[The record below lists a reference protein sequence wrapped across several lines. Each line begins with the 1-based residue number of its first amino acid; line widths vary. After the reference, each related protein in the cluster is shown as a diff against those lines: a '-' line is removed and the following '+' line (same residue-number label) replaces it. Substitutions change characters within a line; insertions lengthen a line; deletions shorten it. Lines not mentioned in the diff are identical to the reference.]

1 MKLPQKITRY
11 EHKNTR
17 SFSVHELHRRQLR
30 WQETKEYNYILY
42 LSCSSLPFKK
52 KQKTKQKQQPTPGLK
67 HCLCSAPE
75 TNTFFFMTPHI
86 FSVLFVSH
94 FIYFSFIFLSTPFHP
109 TCPFLT
115 SLVRRLRD
123 CVLFLFQVVLFLF
136 FFLSA
141 FFCLDLA
148 WFWSRLGL
156 HFQQAVSTLSNHHT
170 LLWQCLFLN

>member
-11 EHKNTR
+11 ERKNTR

-67 HCLCSAPE
+67 HRLCSAPE
-75 TNTFFFMTPHI
+75 TNTFFLWLQI
-86 FSVLFVSH
+86 FSPCCLCLILFIL
-94 FIYFSFIFLSTPFHP
+94 FIYLLSSPFHP

-148 WFWSRLGL
+148 WFWSCLGL